1 MPEVSPDKLVQGL
14 FKGKVVSFPTDT
26 IPALAT
32 LPQNASSIFA
42 MKKRS
47 FEKPL
52 ILMCSSSEAI
62 WKYTKGTSEELKIWK
77 NIAYKYW
84 PGPLTL
90 VLPASDFIININTNN
105 LINSKTIGIRIPNCF
120 VTQRILQKVGCLL
133 TTSVNISGE
142 KPAENISEILQNFP
156 EVLVLRKQDFNN
168 YKNSTGLP
176 STVMEWESRKWKIL
190 RQGYINI

>member
-1 MPEVSPDKLVQGL
+1 MPEVSSAELVQGL

-26 IPALAT
+26 VPALAT
-32 LPQNASSIFA
+32 LPQNASSIFT

-47 FEKPL
+47 FKKPL
-52 ILMCSSSEAI
+52 ILMSSSSESV
-62 WKYTKGTSEELKIWK
+62 WKYTQGTSSELKIWK

-90 VLPASDFIININTNN
+90 VLPASKFIISTNTNN

-120 VTQRILQKVGCLL
+120 AAQRILQKVGCLF

-142 KPAENISEILQNFP
+142 KPAKNITEILENFP
-156 EVLVLRKQDFNN
+156 EVLVLQRQNFNN
-168 YKNSTGLP
+168 YKYSSGLP
-176 STVMEWESRKWKIL
+176 STVVEWKLRKWEIL
-190 RQGYINI
+190 RQGCINI